1 MPRSFTALLCVVALC
16 VATLCTAP
24 TAFAQEAAD
33 TAYRPI
39 KKPTLHVTPREGEIA
54 IDGDLND
61 EGWKHAAH
69 TDVFT
74 CALPIPD
81 TKPKVRT
88 EAFITYDE
96 NYLYI
101 AMIGYDNHPER
112 IRAGMVARDKI
123 WDDDFMG
130 IILDPYGDA
139 TRAFE
144 IYASPKGIQGDLFW
158 TTTNEDDTYD
168 LVYDAESKITATGW
182 QTEMRI
188 PFKSLRFPNRT
199 VQDFHMTFWRNWP
212 REVDYKMS
220 WAPMDFT
227 IPCFFCQFGTL
238 TGIENIH
245 PAGKLDLLPALVV
258 SQDAESNLS
267 TPSAPLVNSSPVI
280 SPSLGIAYALGPAT
294 DLEAAIKPDFS
305 QVEAD
310 QAQVQ
315 VNTPFALFY
324 PEHRPFFQDGSD
336 LLNTYISAVYT
347 RSINSPFAI
356 VKTLHRDEHNSV
368 AFLSGYDDNTPMIIP
383 LEERS
388 VILPD
393 VGKSLATIFRA
404 THNFG
409 SSDYL
414 GILVTDRRYTMNG
427 TNTVFGFDGHV
438 RLWENIEILGQTLFS
453 QTREQSFDSLAPTYL
468 GTAER
473 FDGGAHTLELDGEH
487 FWGNSDYAAIQRFTP
502 GLDVKLSY
510 IDYSPTFRAADGFIT
525 TSDYH
530 AAEEFTGYKFP
541 QHDPPAW
548 LKWLVEIDGSLS
560 ASRTWNYENETKY
573 VALRPEID
581 LSMVGETQL
590 HVYYRPYN
598 EEFHHVTFTGLHQFD
613 VSGSTRFDQIVTLGG
628 EITVGR
634 EIAHLLDIPEAG
646 KQTDLNLYARIRP
659 FDELTIEPNY
669 TFSQLGN
676 DSGGYFYSGS
686 IYFARITYQFTKE
699 LNLRAIVQ
707 YDGFTRTLDI
717 DPLLAYKL
725 NPFTCFY
732 AGSTH
737 DFTAA
742 DLVSPVQPHER
753 QFFVKVQY
761 LMQA

>member
-1 MPRSFTALLCVVALC
+1 MSCKLPALLLLIAALFY
-16 VATLCTAP
+16 TSIN
-24 TAFAQEAAD
+24 AAGQDRTD
-33 TAYRPI
+33 TSFHPLHN
-39 KKPTLHVTPREGEIA
+39 PTLHVEPRDGSIT
-54 IDGDLND
+54 IDGDLSD

-69 TDVFT
+69 TDMFT

-96 NYLYI
+96 NYLYV
-101 AMIGYDNHPER
+101 AMMGYDDHPEH
-112 IRAGMVARDKI
+112 IRAGLVGRDKI

-168 LVYDAESKITATGW
+168 LVYDAESKITAAGW
-182 QTEMRI
+182 QTELRI

-199 VQDFHMTFWRNWP
+199 VQNFHLTFWRNWP
-212 REVDYKMS
+212 REIDYKMS
-220 WAPMDFT
+220 WAPINFT
-227 IPCFFCQFGTL
+227 IPCYFCQFGTL

-245 PAGKLDLLPALVV
+245 PAGKLDLLPALVA
-258 SQDAESNLS
+258 SQNAQSDL
-267 TPSAPLVNSSPVI
+267 SSPTARLSSSDAIV
-280 SPSLGIAYALGPAT
+280 SPSLGIAYAIGPAT

-315 VNTPFALFY
+315 VNTTFALFY

-336 LLNTYISAVYT
+336 LLSTYINAIYT
-347 RSINSPFAI
+347 RSINSPYATI
-356 VKTLHRDEHNSV
+356 KALHRDENNSI
-368 AFLSGYDDNTPMIIP
+368 ALLSGYDEHTPMILP

-393 VGKSLATIFRA
+393 IGKSFATILRA

-409 SSDYL
+409 GSTYL
-414 GILVTDRRYTMNG
+414 GILATDRRYTLNG
-427 TNTVFGFDGHV
+427 SNTVFGLDG
-438 RLWENIEILGQTLFS
+438 RLELWNNIELLGQALVS
-453 QTREQSFDSLAPTYL
+453 QTKEQSFDSLAPTFL
-468 GTAER
+468 GTSEF
-473 FDGGAHTLELDGEH
+473 FDHDRHTLELDGEK

-510 IDYSPTFRAADGFIT
+510 IDYSPAFRAADGFVT

-530 AAEEFTGYKFP
+530 ASEIFTGYKFP
-541 QHDPPAW
+541 QQSPPAW
-548 LKWLVEIDGSLS
+548 CRWLVEIDGSLS
-560 ASRTWNYENETKY
+560 ASYQWNYENEAKN
-573 VALRPEID
+573 VAVRPEVD
-581 LSMVGETQL
+581 LSLLGQTML
-590 HVYYRPYN
+590 HIYYRSYQ
-598 EEFHHVTFTGLHQFD
+598 EEFHHERFTGLHQFD
-613 VSGSTRFDQIVTLGG
+613 VNGNTKPDQRVVLGG
-628 EITVGR
+628 EITIGR
-634 EIAHLLDIPEAG
+634 EVAHLLDIPQAG
-646 KQTDLNLYARIRP
+646 KQIDLNFYARFRP
-659 FDELTIEPNY
+659 MDALTIEPNY
-669 TFSQLGN
+669 TFSQLAS
-676 DSGGYFYSGS
+676 DIGGYFYSGS
-686 IYFARITYQFTKE
+686 IYFTRVTYQFTRE
-699 LNLRAIVQ
+699 FNLRTIVQ
-707 YDGFTRTLDI
+707 YDGFTRAFDV

-737 DFTAA
+737 DFTAIDA
-742 DLVSPVQPHER
+742 VSPLQPRER

-761 LMQA
+761 LLQTA